1 MTECLVGHERGGHDH
16 HIGTAVSNRLGGS
29 GDRRRR
35 PPVSRCRQAH
45 TVAAFGQPVFAGVYL
60 SGAVGGLHW
69 HARGADLVFSLGL
82 LQTVAG
88 TAASVRMRRVWPVT
102 VSLLVVAA
110 ETVQY
115 MAGLSGALWLH
126 LPLGAAIIASLAV
139 LFVAAWIRPLPNA
152 AHG

>member
-1 MTECLVGHERGGHDH
+1 MNVEAMTTTSEQPSAAASGAAATGAAGRLFRA
-16 HIGTAVSNRLGGS
+16 AVT
-29 GDRRRR
+29 
-35 PPVSRCRQAH
+35 AH

-69 HARGADLVFSLGL
+69 HARGADIVFSLGL
-82 LQTVAG
+82 MQTVAG

-102 VSLLVVAA
+102 LSLLVVAA

-126 LPLGAAIIASLAV
+126 LPLGAAVIASLAV

-152 AHG
+152 AHD